1 MENCLVGSHGM
12 AACEELKAI
21 SLLLNVPHN
30 QASNLTELSNFT
42 EEDKGLAAER
52 NIYGFS
58 HLGLSCR
65 GSFEY

>member
-1 MENCLVGSHGM
+1 M